1 MFKNLLKYSLRALSR
16 QKAHVAINIIG
27 LTVGMVCS
35 IIIALFIIHELSFDK
50 FNEKKDRIYRVIL
63 NGKLGGQEVKVTY
76 TAAPIGPTMK
86 NEFPE
91 VEDFLR
97 MNNWDE
103 TIIRYGERSFTENHF
118 IEADST
124 FFNFFSIPLTR
135 GNAEEVL
142 SEPHTL
148 VLTLSA
154 AKRIFGDEDP
164 INKMLKIGTD
174 TVFYRVTGIMEEVP
188 ESAHFAANIVSSF
201 MTNPRANDDQWL
213 SNSFSTYVLLHPGAS
228 PLSAEARI
236 PDMIV
241 KYVGPIL
248 QSFLGIT
255 VEEFF
260 SQGNKYSMFLQPL
273 EKVHL
278 DPTIEQAFKPANDP
292 KYLLIFGSIGILII
306 FIAAF
311 NFMNLATAQAARRA
325 KEVGIK
331 KVSGSTRNQLMGQF
345 LTESVVL
352 SLASLVLALI
362 VTAIILPYFN
372 NLLEIKMK
380 ADLFGNWYKIPL
392 LLAIAIIIGIMA
404 GSYPAFY
411 LSSFNPYMVLKGG
424 QVKGRN
430 SGRLRNLL
438 VILQFAISIIL
449 IIGTTI
455 MFRQLQFMQNK
466 ELGFNKDNVMV
477 LKRADAIGDHIKSFK
492 DDLLK
497 IPGVMYVSA
506 STAVPGHNNNNNGYR
521 VQGRPEESFL
531 LQTNWVDYDYLET
544 YGIKLES
551 GRFFDKSY
559 ATDKEAS
566 IINKCAVNHYQFTDP
581 FGIRFVV
588 PMGDTPED
596 LQTRAVIGVVDD
608 FHFES
613 LRTRIGPYIMHF
625 KDERNNWGYIS
636 IRLSPETGP
645 ATLTEIEKV
654 WASYTSNDPIQ
665 YFFMDKDLQRLYKEE
680 RQNSKLAVMFTI
692 LGILV
697 ASLGLF
703 GLTSYTVQ
711 QRTKEIGV
719 RKTFGASVYNI
730 WYLIAREILILI
742 TISAILAIP
751 LAFWIADN
759 WLQNY
764 EYRINL
770 SPFDFLVGFLIA
782 IIIAILT
789 ISYRAIRT
797 AQMNPV
803 ISLRY
808 E

>member
-1 MFKNLLKYSLRALSR
+1 MFKNQLKYSLRALGR

-27 LTVGMVCS
+27 LTLGMVCS
-35 IIIALFIIHELSFDK
+35 MIIALFIIHELSYDK

-97 MNNWDE
+97 MDNLGE
-103 TIIRYGERSFTENHF
+103 TIIRYGERSFTEKHF
-118 IEADST
+118 IEADSS
-124 FFNFFSIPLTR
+124 FFTFFSIPLTR
-135 GNAEEVL
+135 GNAADVL

-148 VLTLSA
+148 VLTQSA
-154 AKRIFGDEDP
+154 AKRIFGEEDP
-164 INKMLKIGTD
+164 VNKMLRVGTD
-174 TVFYRVTGIMEEVP
+174 TVLYRVTGIMEEVP
-188 ESAHFAANIVSSF
+188 GSAHFAANIVSSF

-228 PLSAEARI
+228 PQSAEARI

-248 QSFLGIT
+248 QSFLGVT

-273 EKVHL
+273 EKIHL
-278 DPTIEQAFKPANDP
+278 DPTIGQAFKPANDP
-292 KYLLIFGSIGILII
+292 KYLLIFGSIGVLIL

-331 KVSGSTRNQLMGQF
+331 KVSGATRDQLMGQF

-352 SLASLVLALI
+352 SLISLVLA
-362 VTAIILPYFN
+362 VIITGLVLPSFN
-372 NLLEIKMK
+372 SLLETNME
-380 ADLFGNWYKIPL
+380 AALFSNWYKIPL
-392 LLAIAIIIGIMA
+392 LFIIAVFIGIMA

-411 LSSFNPYMVLKGG
+411 LSSFNPYMVLKGSTVRG
-424 QVKGRN
+424 HN

-449 IIGTTI
+449 IVGTMI

-466 ELGFNKDNVMV
+466 ELGFNKENVMV
-477 LKRADAIGDHIKSFK
+477 INRADAIGDHIKSFK

-521 VQGRPEESFL
+521 VKGRPEESFL
-531 LQTNWVDYDYLET
+531 LQSNWVDFDYLDT

-559 ATDKEAS
+559 ATDKDAC
-566 IINKCAVNHYQFTDP
+566 IINECAVNHYQFTDP
-581 FGIRFVV
+581 FEVRFDV
-588 PMGDTPED
+588 PTGNNPGDIVTKP
-596 LQTRAVIGVVDD
+596 VIGVVND

-625 KDERNNWGYIS
+625 KDEGNNWGYVS

-645 ATLTEIEKV
+645 ATLAEIEKV
-654 WASYTSNDPIQ
+654 WSSYTSNDPIQ

-742 TISAILAIP
+742 TVSAILAIP
-751 LAFWIADN
+751 FAWWIADN

-770 SPFDFLVGFLIA
+770 SPFDFLAGFLIA
-782 IIIAILT
+782 IIIAIMT

>member
-1 MFKNLLKYSLRALSR
+1 MFNNLLKYSLRALGR

-27 LTVGMVCS
+27 LSLGMVCS
-35 IIIALFIIHELSFDK
+35 MVIALFIIHELSYDK

-76 TAAPIGPTMK
+76 TASPIGPTMK

-103 TIIRYGERSFTENHF
+103 TIVRYEERSFTEEHF
-118 IEADST
+118 IEADSS
-124 FFNFFSIPLTR
+124 FFDFFSIALIR
-135 GNAEEVL
+135 GNVKDAL
-142 SEPHTL
+142 NEPHTL
-148 VLTLSA
+148 VLTESA
-154 AKRIFGDEDP
+154 AKRIFGEEDP
-164 INKMLKIGTD
+164 INKMLRVSTD
-174 TVFYRVTGIMEEVP
+174 TVMYRVTGIMEEVP
-188 ESAHFAANIVSSF
+188 ETAHFAANIVSSF

-213 SNSFSTYVLLHPGAS
+213 SNSFSTYVLLHPGAT
-228 PLSAEARI
+228 PQTAEARI
-236 PDMIV
+236 PEMIV

-248 QSFLGIT
+248 QSFLGVT

-260 SQGNKYSMFLQPL
+260 SQGNKYNMFLQPL
-273 EKVHL
+273 DKIHL

-292 KYLLIFGSIGILII
+292 KYLLIFGSIGVLII
-306 FIAAF
+306 IIAAF

-331 KVSGSTRNQLMGQF
+331 KVNGSTRDQLVSQF
-345 LTESVVL
+345 LTESVIL
-352 SLASLVLALI
+352 SLISLLI
-362 VTAIILPYFN
+362 AVFVTIFILPYFN

-380 ADLFGNWYKIPL
+380 LALFSDWYRIPVL
-392 LLAIAIIIGIMA
+392 LLISIIIGIMA
-404 GSYPAFY
+404 GGYPAFY
-411 LSSFNPYMVLKGG
+411 LSSFSPYMVLKGG
-424 QVKGRN
+424 AVKGHN

-449 IIGTTI
+449 IVGTMI
-455 MFRQLQFMQNK
+455 MFRQLQYMQNK
-466 ELGFNKDNVMV
+466 ELGFDKENVMV
-477 LKRADAIGDHIKSFK
+477 INRADAIGSHIKSFK
-492 DDLLK
+492 DELLK
-497 IPGVMYVSA
+497 IPGVMSA
-506 STAVPGHNNNNNGYR
+506 ASSTAVPGHNNNNNGYR
-521 VQGRPEESFL
+521 VQGRSEESFL
-531 LQTNWVDYDYLET
+531 LQTNWVDHDYLET
-544 YGIKLES
+544 YGIKLAS
-551 GRFFDKSY
+551 GRFFDRSY
-559 ATDKEAS
+559 STDKDAC
-566 IINKCAVNHYQFTDP
+566 IINECAVNHYQFTDP
-581 FGIRFVV
+581 FEIRFIV
-588 PMGDTPED
+588 PTGDTPD
-596 LQTRAVIGVVDD
+596 DFVIKPVIGVVND

-625 KDERNNWGYIS
+625 KDEENNWGYVS
-636 IRLSPETGP
+636 IRLSPE
-645 ATLTEIEKV
+645 ADQSTLGEIEKI
-654 WASYTSNDPIQ
+654 WASFTSNDPIQ
-665 YFFMDKDLQRLYKEE
+665 YFFMDKDLERLYREE

-703 GLTSYTVQ
+703 GLTSFTVQ

-730 WYLIAREILILI
+730 WYLIAKEILILI
-742 TISAILAIP
+742 TISAVLAIP
-751 LAFWIADN
+751 FAYWIADN

-764 EYRINL
+764 EYRIHL
-770 SPFDFLVGFLIA
+770 HPLDFLAGF
-782 IIIAILT
+782 IIAILIAIMT

>member
-1 MFKNLLKYSLRALSR
+1 MFQHLLKYSLRALSR
-16 QKAHVAINIIG
+16 QKSHVVINIVG
-27 LTVGMVCS
+27 LSLGMVCS
-35 IIIALFIIHELSFDK
+35 MIIALFIIHELSYDK

-103 TIIRYGERSFTENHF
+103 TIIRYGERSFTEKNF
-118 IEADST
+118 IEADSS

-135 GNAEEVL
+135 GNAEDVL
-142 SEPHTL
+142 NEPHTL
-148 VLTLSA
+148 VLTKSSA
-154 AKRIFGDEDP
+154 QRIFGNEDP
-164 INKMLKIGTD
+164 INKMLKVGTD
-174 TVFYRVTGIMEEVP
+174 TVLYRVTGIMEEVP
-188 ESAHFAANIVSSF
+188 ETAHFSANIVSSF

-228 PLSAEARI
+228 PQAAEGRI
-236 PDMIV
+236 PEMIV

-260 SQGNKYSMFLQPL
+260 SQGNKYSMFLQRL
-273 EKVHL
+273 EDIHL

-292 KYLLIFGSIGILII
+292 KYLLIFASIGVLII

-331 KVSGSTRNQLMGQF
+331 KVCGSTRGQLMNQF
-345 LTESVVL
+345 MTESVVL
-352 SLASLVLALI
+352 SIVSLLLAVLI
-362 VTAIILPYFN
+362 TVVILPYFN
-372 NLLEIKMK
+372 NLLEIRLKV
-380 ADLFGNWYKIPL
+380 DLFGGWYKFPL
-392 LLAIAIIIGIMA
+392 LILTAIFIGIMA

-411 LSSFNPYMVLKGG
+411 LSSFNPYMVLKGSS
-424 QVKGRN
+424 VKGHS

-438 VILQFAISIIL
+438 VILQFSISIIL
-449 IIGTTI
+449 IVGTMI

-466 ELGFNKDNVMV
+466 ELGFNKENVMV
-477 LKRADAIGDHIKSFK
+477 LTRADALGNHTQSFK

-497 IPGVMYVSA
+497 IPGVLSVAA

-521 VQGRPEESFL
+521 VQGRPDESFL
-531 LQTNWVDYDYLET
+531 LQSNWVDYDYLET
-544 YGIKLES
+544 YGITLAS
-551 GRFFDKSY
+551 GRFFDKSF
-559 ATDKEAS
+559 ATDKDACT
-566 IINKCAVNHYQFTDP
+566 INECAVNHYQFTNPTDV
-581 FGIRFVV
+581 RFVSPV
-588 PMGDTPED
+588 GNSPEETVNK
-596 LQTRAVIGVVDD
+596 QVIGVVND

-625 KDERNNWGYIS
+625 KDEGNNWGYVS

-645 ATLTEIEKV
+645 ATLADIEKA

-665 YFFMDKDLQRLYKEE
+665 YFFMDKDLERLYKEE

-703 GLTSYTVQ
+703 GLTSFTVQ

-730 WYLIAREILILI
+730 WYLIAREILVLI
-742 TISAILAIP
+742 TVSAILAIP
-751 LAFWIADN
+751 FAWWIADN
-759 WLQNY
+759 WLENY
-764 EYRINL
+764 EYRIHLN
-770 SPFDFLVGFLIA
+770 PFDFLAGFIIA
-782 IIIAILT
+782 IIIAIMT

-803 ISLRY
+803 VSLKY

>member
-1 MFKNLLKYSLRALSR
+1 MIKSLLKYSLRALSR

-27 LTVGMVCS
+27 LSVGMVCS
-35 IIIALFIIHELSFDK
+35 MIIALFIIHELSYDK

-63 NGKLGGQEVKVTY
+63 DGKLGGQEVKVTY
-76 TAAPIGPTMK
+76 TASPIGPTMK

-97 MNNWDE
+97 MNNRDE
-103 TIIRYGERSFTENHF
+103 TIRYGERSFTEKYF
-118 IEADST
+118 IEADSS
-124 FFNFFSIPLTR
+124 FFNFFSIPLIR
-135 GNAEEVL
+135 GNASDVL
-142 SEPHTL
+142 NEKRTL
-148 VLTLSA
+148 VLTKSVA
-154 AKRIFGDEDP
+154 DRIFGEEDP
-164 INKMLKIGTD
+164 IDKMLKVGTD
-174 TVFYRVTGIMEEVP
+174 TVLYRVTGIMEEVP
-188 ESAHFAANIVSSF
+188 ATAHFKASIISSF
-201 MTNPRANDDQWL
+201 MTNPRASDDEWL

-228 PLSAEARI
+228 PQTAEAKI

-248 QSFLGIT
+248 QSFLGVT

-260 SQGNKYSMFLQPL
+260 SQGNKYNMFLQPL
-273 EKVHL
+273 EKIHL
-278 DPTIEQAFKPANDP
+278 DPTIDQAFKPANDP

-306 FIAAF
+306 IIAAF
-311 NFMNLATAQAARRA
+311 NFMNLATAQAVKRA
-325 KEVGIK
+325 KEVGVK
-331 KVSGSTRNQLMGQF
+331 KVSGSTREQLMVQF
-345 LTESVVL
+345 LTESVM
-352 SLASLVLALI
+352 LALVSLLLALL
-362 VTAIILPYFN
+362 VTLLVLPYFN
-372 NLLEIKMK
+372 DLLDIRMK
-380 ADLFGNWYKIPL
+380 ADLFGAWFIIPL
-392 LLAIAIIIGIMA
+392 LLFSAITIGVMA

-424 QVKGRN
+424 SVKGHH

-438 VILQFAISIIL
+438 VILQFTISIIL
-449 IIGTTI
+449 IVGTSI
-455 MFRQLQFMQNK
+455 MFRQLQYMQHK
-466 ELGFNKDNVMV
+466 ELGFNKENVMV
-477 LKRADAIGDHIKSFK
+477 LKRAEAIGNHIKSFK
-492 DDLLK
+492 DELLK
-497 IPGVMYVSA
+497 IPGVMNVAA
-506 STAVPGHNNNNNGYR
+506 STAVPGHSNNNNGYR
-521 VQGRPEESFL
+521 VQGRPDETFL
-531 LQTNWVDYDYLET
+531 LQTNWVDHDYLET

-559 ATDKEAS
+559 ATDPGAS
-566 IINKCAVNHYQFTDP
+566 IINQCAVNHYQFADP
-581 FGIRFVV
+581 FETRFLV
-588 PMGDTPED
+588 PMGNTPEEIE
-596 LQTRAVIGVVDD
+596 TRPVIGVVKD

-625 KDERNNWGYIS
+625 KDDRNNWGYIS

-645 ATLTEIEKV
+645 ATLEEIEKV

-665 YFFMDKDLQRLYKEE
+665 YFFMDKDLERLYKEE
-680 RQNSKLAVMFTI
+680 RQNSNLAVMFSI

-703 GLTSYTVQ
+703 GLTSFTVQ

-742 TISAILAIP
+742 TISAVIAIP
-751 LAFWIADN
+751 FAYWIADN

-764 EYRINL
+764 EYRIHL
-770 SPFDFLVGFLIA
+770 HPFDFLVGFFIA
-782 IIIAILT
+782 IIIAIMT
-789 ISYRAIRT
+789 ISHRAIKT

-803 ISLRY
+803 VSLRY

>member
-1 MFKNLLKYSLRALSR
+1 MYKNLLKYSLRALSR

-27 LTVGMVCS
+27 LSVGMICS
-35 IIIALFIIHELSFDK
+35 MIIALFIIHELSYDK

-76 TAAPIGPTMK
+76 TASPIGPTMK
-86 NEFPE
+86 NEFAE

-103 TIIRYGERSFTENHF
+103 TIIRNGERSFTEENF
-118 IEADST
+118 IEADSS

-135 GNAEEVL
+135 GNANDVL

-148 VLTLSA
+148 VLTASA

-164 INKMLKIGTD
+164 INKMLKVGTD
-174 TVFYRVTGIMEEVP
+174 TVLYRVTGIMEEIP
-188 ESAHFAANIVSSF
+188 DNSHFSANIISSF
-201 MTNPRANDDQWL
+201 MTNPRANDDEWL
-213 SNSFSTYVLLHPGAS
+213 SNSFSTYVLLHPGTS
-228 PLSAEARI
+228 PQTAEARI

-248 QSFLGIT
+248 QSFLGVT

-260 SQGNKYSMFLQPL
+260 SQGNKYNMFLQPL
-273 EKVHL
+273 QKIHL
-278 DPTIEQAFKPANDP
+278 DPTIGQAFKPANDP
-292 KYLLIFGSIGILII
+292 KYLLIFGSIGVLII
-306 FIAAF
+306 IIAAF

-331 KVSGSTRNQLMGQF
+331 KVSGATRDQLMGQF

-352 SLASLVLALI
+352 ALVSLFLAVIITLL
-362 VTAIILPYFN
+362 ILPYFN
-372 NLLEIKMK
+372 NLLDIRMN
-380 ADLFGNWYKIPL
+380 AGLFSEWFIIPL
-392 LLAIAIIIGIMA
+392 LLFIATAIGIMA

-411 LSSFNPYMVLKGG
+411 LSSFNPYMVLKGSSVNG
-424 QVKGRN
+424 HN

-449 IIGTTI
+449 IIGTMI
-455 MFRQLQFMQNK
+455 MFRQLQYMQNK
-466 ELGFNKDNVMV
+466 ELGFNKENVMV
-477 LKRADAIGDHIKSFK
+477 LNRADAIGNHIKSFK
-492 DDLLK
+492 DELLK
-497 IPGVMYVSA
+497 IPGVMAVSA

-521 VQGRPEESFL
+521 VQGRPEESLL

-544 YGIKLES
+544 YGIKLAD
-551 GRFFDKSY
+551 GRFFDKSH

-566 IINKCAVNHYQFTDP
+566 IINECAVNHYQFADP
-581 FGIRFVV
+581 FEVRFIV
-588 PMGDTPED
+588 PMGNTPED
-596 LQTRAVIGVVDD
+596 LETRPVIGVVKD

-625 KDERNNWGYIS
+625 KDERNNWGYVS

-645 ATLTEIEKV
+645 GTLAEIEKV

-665 YFFMDKDLQRLYKEE
+665 YFFMDKDLERLYKEE

-703 GLTSYTVQ
+703 GLTSFTVQ

-719 RKTFGASVYNI
+719 RKTFGASIYNI

-742 TISAILAIP
+742 TISAVLAIP
-751 LAFWIADN
+751 FAWWIADN

-764 EYRINL
+764 EYRIHL
-770 SPFDFLVGFLIA
+770 QPLDFLAGFLIA

-803 ISLRY
+803 VSLRY

>member
-1 MFKNLLKYSLRALSR
+1 MLKNLLKYSLRALSR

-27 LTVGMVCS
+27 LSVGMVCS
-35 IIIALFIIHELSFDK
+35 LIIALFIIHELSYDK
-50 FNEKKDRIYRVIL
+50 FNEHKDRIYRVIL

-76 TAAPIGPTMK
+76 TASPIGPTMK

-103 TIIRYGERSFTENHF
+103 TIIRYGEKSFTEQHF
-118 IEADST
+118 IEADSS
-124 FFNFFSIPLTR
+124 FFHFFSIPLIR
-135 GNAEEVL
+135 GNAKDVL
-142 SEPHTL
+142 NEPHTL
-148 VLTLSA
+148 VLTKSA
-154 AKRIFGDEDP
+154 AKRIFGKEDP
-164 INKMLKIGTD
+164 INKMLKVSTD
-174 TVFYRVTGIMEEVP
+174 TVPYRVTGIMEDVP
-188 ESAHFAANIVSSF
+188 ETAHFSASIVSSF

-228 PLSAEARI
+228 PQSAEARI

-248 QSFLGIT
+248 QSFLGVT

-260 SQGNKYSMFLQPL
+260 SRGNKYNMFLQPL
-273 EKVHL
+273 AKIHL

-292 KYLLIFGSIGILII
+292 KYLFIFGSIGILII
-306 FIAAF
+306 LIAAF
-311 NFMNLATAQAARRA
+311 NFMNLATAQATRRA

-331 KVSGSTRNQLMGQF
+331 KVSGSNREQLVGQF
-345 LTESVVL
+345 LTESTAL
-352 SLASLVLALI
+352 SLASLLLAII
-362 VTAIILPYFN
+362 VTVLILPYFN
-372 NLLEIKMK
+372 TLLDIKMN
-380 ADLFGNWYKIPL
+380 ADLIGNWSVIPL
-392 LLAIAIIIGIMA
+392 LLVISIFIGIMA

-411 LSSFNPYMVLKGG
+411 LSSFNPYMVLKGS
-424 QVKGRN
+424 QLKGKS

-477 LKRADAIGDHIKSFK
+477 INRADAVGNHIKSFK

-497 IPGVMYVSA
+497 IPGVMSVSA

-521 VQGRPEESFL
+521 VQGRPEESLL

-544 YGIKLES
+544 YGIKLAS

-566 IINKCAVNHYQFTDP
+566 VINECAVNHYQFTNP
-581 FGIRFVV
+581 FEIKFIV
-588 PMGDTPED
+588 PRGDTPED
-596 LQTRAVIGVVDD
+596 IEIRPVIGVVGD

-625 KDERNNWGYIS
+625 KDDKNNWGYVS
-636 IRLSPETGP
+636 IRLSPETSA
-645 ATLTEIEKV
+645 ATLAEIEKI

-665 YFFMDKDLQRLYKEE
+665 YFFMDKDLERLYKEE
-680 RQNSKLAVMFTI
+680 RQNSKLAIMFTI

-703 GLTSYTVQ
+703 GLTSFTVQ

-742 TISAILAIP
+742 TVSAVLAIP
-751 LAFWIADN
+751 FAWWIADN

-764 EYRINL
+764 EYRIHL
-770 SPFDFLVGFLIA
+770 QVFDFLAGFLIA
-782 IIIAILT
+782 IVIALAT

-797 AQMNPV
+797 ARMNPV
-803 ISLRY
+803 VSLRY

>member
-1 MFKNLLKYSLRALSR
+1 MFKNLLKYSLRALGR
-16 QKAHVAINIIG
+16 HKAHVVINIIG
-27 LTVGMVCS
+27 LSLGMVCS
-35 IIIALFIIHELSFDK
+35 MIIALFIIHELSYDQ

-76 TAAPIGPTMK
+76 TASPIGPTMK

-103 TIIRYGERSFTENHF
+103 TIIRYGERSFTEKHF
-118 IEADST
+118 IEADSS
-124 FFNFFSIPLTR
+124 FFHFFSVPIIR
-135 GNAEEVL
+135 GNINDVL
-142 SEPHTL
+142 DEPHTL
-148 VLTLSA
+148 VMTQSA
-154 AKRIFGDEDP
+154 AVRIFGEEDP
-164 INKMLKIGTD
+164 IDKMLRVDTD
-174 TVFYRVTGIMEEVP
+174 TVLYRVTGIMGEIP
-188 ESAHFAANIVSSF
+188 ETAHFEANVISSF

-213 SNSFSTYVLLHPGAS
+213 SNSFSTYILLHPGAS
-228 PLSAEARI
+228 PQSAEARM

-248 QSFLGIT
+248 QSFLGVT

-260 SQGNKYSMFLQPL
+260 SQGNKYNMFLQRL
-273 EKVHL
+273 EDVHL
-278 DPTIEQAFKPANDP
+278 DPSIEQAFKPANDP
-292 KYLLIFGSIGILII
+292 KYLLIFGSIGVLII
-306 FIAAF
+306 IIAAF

-331 KVSGSTRNQLMGQF
+331 KVCGSTRDQLIGQF
-345 LTESVVL
+345 LTESMVL
-352 SLASLVLALI
+352 SFVSLLLAVVITVL
-362 VTAIILPYFN
+362 ILPYFN
-372 NLLEIKMK
+372 SLLEIKMK
-380 ADLFGNWYKIPL
+380 ADLFGNWYIIPL
-392 LLAIAIIIGIMA
+392 LLAGALFIGTMA
-404 GSYPAFY
+404 GGYPAFY
-411 LSSFNPYMVLKGG
+411 LSSFNPYMVLKGSTVRG
-424 QVKGRN
+424 HN

-438 VILQFAISIIL
+438 VVLQFAISIIL
-449 IIGTTI
+449 IVGTLI

-466 ELGFNKDNVMV
+466 ELGFNKENVMV
-477 LKRADAIGDHIKSFK
+477 LTRADAIGSHVKSFK

-506 STAVPGHNNNNNGYR
+506 STAVPGHSNNNNGYR

-544 YGIKLES
+544 YGIKLAS
-551 GRFFDKSY
+551 GRFFDESF
-559 ATDKEAS
+559 ATDKNAS
-566 IINKCAVNHYQFTDP
+566 VINDCAVNHYQFTDP
-581 FGIRFVV
+581 FEIKFVV
-588 PMGDTPED
+588 PVGDGPED
-596 LQTRAVIGVVDD
+596 LETRPVIGVVND

-625 KDERNNWGYIS
+625 KDERNNWGYVS
-636 IRLSPETGP
+636 IRLSPEAGQS
-645 ATLTEIEKV
+645 TLADIEKV
-654 WASYTSNDPIQ
+654 WASYTSHDPIQ
-665 YFFMDKDLQRLYKEE
+665 YFFMDKDLERLYKEE

-703 GLTSYTVQ
+703 GLTSFTVQ

-730 WYLIAREILILI
+730 WYLIAREILVLI
-742 TISAILAIP
+742 TVSAVIAIP
-751 LAFWIADN
+751 FAYWIADN

-764 EYRINL
+764 EYRIHL
-770 SPFDFLVGFLIA
+770 QPLDFLAGFLIA
-782 IIIAILT
+782 IVIAIMT

-803 ISLRY
+803 VSLRY